1 MNQAET
7 LHLLAHHTPFHK
19 EAKDSFQLEN
29 KNKNCSYYEID
40 RLIHR
45 KIINTIEFEIMG
57 LLYQYDYLNHFLIMG
72 FLNNTSILSKDE
84 QKPDYTKNLRKLTRA
99 GVLLRYF
106 LTDSS
111 HRTGSLRCYC
121 LSPKAYSYMGR
132 MLKKKLSRIYN
143 TNQILELLSLNQL
156 HLNLQQY
163 YSDWIIQEPSTE
175 PNNMPFLL
183 SIFQL
188 KPINKISPLQNRFYF
203 IALSFRYGM
212 DIKGQFLYKMNTLY
226 HWIYQR
232 NLSSVIILIL
242 VEDMEMIKLLDP
254 LTKALDYEE
263 PIYFILDCFSAA
275 VPILQN
281 LLDCVE
287 KNGELVT
294 QNVSLLEF

>member
-1 MNQAET
+1 
-7 LHLLAHHTPFHK
+7 
-19 EAKDSFQLEN
+19 
-29 KNKNCSYYEID
+29 
-40 RLIHR
+40 
-45 KIINTIEFEIMG
+45 MG
-57 LLYQYDYLNHFLIMG
+57 LLYQYDYLNHFLTMG

-99 GVLLRYF
+99 GILLRYF

-111 HRTGSLRCYC
+111 HRIGSLRCYC

-163 YSDWIIQEPSTE
+163 YSDWIMQKPNTK

-242 VEDMEMIKLLDP
+242 VEDMEMIKLLDS
-254 LTKALDYEE
+254 LTKTLNYEE
-263 PIYFILDCFSAA
+263 PIYFILDCLSAA

-287 KNGELVT
+287 KESQVII
-294 QNVSLLEF
+294 QNISLLEP